1 MNEQTKETNT
11 GGNTRT
17 PTPQKT
23 HATTPTTPPPET
35 ALRAPHTTH
44 QSAPR
49 MIDLRLLTPATATW
63 ATTWWATT
71 HPAPHPLIATCALAA
86 AITATSYSWSHRHT
100 RPPRHALT
108 PPRSL
113 RLAAALILA
122 ATACAL
128 AVASAAGRAYRDDP
142 ARMDSGP
149 IHARVR
155 LERDPAPASSGFSTK
170 RRAHVK
176 ILAVRVGE
184 RWLTSSTTALV
195 SAPGWEDAAR
205 GDVYEISGSL
215 DASFAAAA
223 PSVGSIRARTAILAE
238 RPGGLDGWRRDTHRA
253 FARACEHLARDARGL
268 VPGMAIG
275 DDRLVPS
282 DLSDAMKA
290 TSLTH
295 LTAVSGSHIVIILA
309 ALTLILPARVPLRVG
324 ATLAVLGTI
333 VVLVGPE
340 ASVVR
345 SVCVASVAA
354 LGLILGREGQAIA
367 ALGAVVIGT
376 LLIDPW
382 ASRSYGF
389 ALSALAALAVVGPAA
404 AIVRSTKRR
413 IRGDTRIGRILR
425 RLTEMVCVPALAEF
439 ATAPL
444 VVSLSGSVPVWGIA
458 ANVAAEPAVPVATL
472 AGLAGALLAPI
483 SPGIAEFCARV
494 ASWATGWIA
503 SSARFFEGMP
513 GSGTQVPGGARTIL
527 SLYACAGCGWVLWC
541 VWRCWVVP
549 LMDEAW
555 DPHAGP

>member
-17 PTPQKT
+17 PTSQE
-23 HATTPTTPPPET
+23 TPPPET
-35 ALRAPHTTH
+35 GLRAPHTTH

-128 AVASAAGRAYRDDP
+128 AVASAAGCAYLTDP

-170 RRAHVK
+170 RRARVR

-184 RWLTSSTTALV
+184 RWLTSGATALV
-195 SAPGWEDAAR
+195 SAPGWEDVAR

-223 PSVGSIRARTAILAE
+223 PSVGSIRARTVILAE

-340 ASVVR
+340 ASPSYVP
-345 SVCVASVAA
+345 C
-354 LGLILGREGQAIA
+354 
-367 ALGAVVIGT
+367 
-376 LLIDPW
+376 
-382 ASRSYGF
+382 ASR
-389 ALSALAALAVVGPAA
+389 
-404 AIVRSTKRR
+404 RSQ
-413 IRGDTRIGRILR
+413 
-425 RLTEMVCVPALAEF
+425 
-439 ATAPL
+439 
-444 VVSLSGSVPVWGIA
+444 
-458 ANVAAEPAVPVATL
+458 
-472 AGLAGALLAPI
+472 LLA
-483 SPGIAEFCARV
+483 
-494 ASWATGWIA
+494 
-503 SSARFFEGMP
+503 
-513 GSGTQVPGGARTIL
+513 
-527 SLYACAGCGWVLWC
+527 
-541 VWRCWVVP
+541 
-549 LMDEAW
+549 
-555 DPHAGP
+555 